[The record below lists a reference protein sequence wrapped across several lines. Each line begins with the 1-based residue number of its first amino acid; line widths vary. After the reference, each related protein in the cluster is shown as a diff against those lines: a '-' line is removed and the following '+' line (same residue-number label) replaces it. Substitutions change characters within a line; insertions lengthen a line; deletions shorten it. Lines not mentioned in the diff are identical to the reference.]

1 MGSAHTINDF
11 KSRLRG
17 GGARPN
23 LFKVEIPAF
32 FGNDD
37 TFSYLCKAAAIPA
50 SVVASIDVPF
60 RGRILKV
67 AGDRTFEPWTIT
79 VINDE
84 DFAIRK
90 KFELWMQEI
99 AQYSDASGYSNP
111 QGYMKNA
118 LVTQLGRKHAAAA
131 ATPAASA
138 ATPASGASGDTT
150 EKDPTG
156 SNLSHYEGN
165 GLSPIAHYT
174 FFSIFPTNLSAIELN
189 YESTNAI
196 EEFQVEMQVNYW
208 HPSKLQDKKD
218 DNKNEENSTGF

>member
-1 MGSAHTINDF
+1 MGSAHSINDF
-11 KSRLRG
+11 KARLRG

-23 LFKVEIPAF
+23 LFKVEIPGF
-32 FGNDD
+32 FDTETAD
-37 TFSYLCKAAAIPA
+37 TFSYLCKAAAVPA

-90 KFELWMQEI
+90 KFEMWMQEI
-99 AQYSDASGYSNP
+99 AQYSDPSGYSDP

-118 LVTQLGRKHAAAA
+118 LVTQFGRRHPNAA
-131 ATPAASA
+131 ATSDGITKEDSA
-138 ATPASGASGDTT
+138 
-150 EKDPTG
+150 G

-218 DNKNEENSTGF
+218 DNNKTGG

>member
-1 MGSAHTINDF
+1 MGSAHSINDF

-23 LFKVEIPAF
+23 LFKVEIPGF
-32 FGNDD
+32 FGTDD

-84 DFAIRK
+84 NFTIRK

-99 AQYSDASGYSNP
+99 AQYSDASGYSDP

-118 LVTQLGRKHAAAA
+118 LVTHLGRNHAAAA
-131 ATPAASA
+131 AAPANGG
-138 ATPASGASGDTT
+138 TNNNDV
-150 EKDPTG
+150 KG
-156 SNLSHYEGN
+156 SNLSSYEGN
-165 GLSPIAHYT
+165 GLSAIAHYT

-208 HPSKLQDKKD
+208 HPSKLQDNTNKKNTEGGD
-218 DNKNEENSTGF
+218 

>member
-1 MGSAHTINDF
+1 MGSAHSINDF

-23 LFKVEIPAF
+23 LFKVEIPGF
-32 FGNDD
+32 FTDEP
-37 TFSYLCKAAAIPA
+37 FSYLCKAAAVPA

-84 DFAIRK
+84 SFDIRR

-99 AQYSDASGYSNP
+99 AQYSDASGYSDP

-118 LVTQLGRKHAAAA
+118 LVTHLGR
-131 ATPAASA
+131 
-138 ATPASGASGDTT
+138 GAGKDKT
-150 EKDPTG
+150 EKG
-156 SNLSHYEGN
+156 SDLSHYEGN
-165 GLSPIAHYT
+165 GLTPIAHYT

-189 YESTNAI
+189 YESTNVI

-208 HPSKLQDKKD
+208 HPSKLQEKKD
-218 DNKNEENSTGF
+218 D

>member
-1 MGSAHTINDF
+1 MGSAHSINDF
-11 KSRLRG
+11 KSRLKG

-23 LFKVEIPAF
+23 LFKVEIPGF
-32 FGNDD
+32 FNKD
-37 TFSYLCKAAAIPA
+37 TFSYLCKAAAVPA

-90 KFELWMQEI
+90 KFEEWMQEI
-99 AQYSDASGYSNP
+99 AQYSDASGYSDP

-118 LVTQLGRKHAAAA
+118 LVTHLGRSHGQS
-131 ATPAASA
+131 T
-138 ATPASGASGDTT
+138 D
-150 EKDPTG
+150 KDKSSNG
-156 SNLSHYEGN
+156 SDLSHYEGN

-189 YESTNAI
+189 YESTNVI

-208 HPSKLQDKKD
+208 HPSKLQEKKD
-218 DNKNEENSTGF
+218 DNKNTGE

>member
-1 MGSAHTINDF
+1 MGSAHSINDF

-23 LFKVEIPAF
+23 LFKVEIPGF
-32 FGNDD
+32 FSDD

-84 DFAIRK
+84 NFEIRK

-99 AQYSDASGYSNP
+99 AQYSDASGYSDP

-118 LVTQLGRKHAAAA
+118 LVTQFGRSHTGAAAA
-131 ATPAASA
+131 PT
-138 ATPASGASGDTT
+138 SGGTT
-150 EKDPTG
+150 EKDSTG

-208 HPSKLQDKKD
+208 HPSKLQEPKKD
-218 DNKNEENSTGF
+218 EKSPTT

>member
-1 MGSAHTINDF
+1 MGSAHSINDS

-23 LFKVEIPAF
+23 LFKVEIPGF
-32 FGNDD
+32 FTDEP
-37 TFSYLCKAAAIPA
+37 FSYLCKAAAVPA

-84 DFAIRK
+84 SFDIRR

-99 AQYSDASGYSNP
+99 AQYSDASGYSDP

-118 LVTQLGRKHAAAA
+118 LVTHLGR
-131 ATPAASA
+131 
-138 ATPASGASGDTT
+138 GAGKDKT
-150 EKDPTG
+150 EKG
-156 SNLSHYEGN
+156 SDLSHYEGN
-165 GLSPIAHYT
+165 GLTPIAHYT

-189 YESTNAI
+189 YESTNVI

-208 HPSKLQDKKD
+208 HPSKLQEKKD
-218 DNKNEENSTGF
+218 D

>member
-1 MGSAHTINDF
+1 MGSAHSINDF

-23 LFKVEIPAF
+23 LFKVDIPGF

-37 TFSYLCKAAAIPA
+37 TFTYLCKAAAIPA

-84 DFAIRK
+84 NFAIRR
-90 KFELWMQEI
+90 KFEEWMQEI
-99 AQYSDASGYSNP
+99 AQYSDASGYSDP
-111 QGYMKNA
+111 VGYMKNA
-118 LVTQLGRKHAAAA
+118 LVTQLGRKH
-131 ATPAASA
+131 PGKEGDKEASQ
-138 ATPASGASGDTT
+138 
-150 EKDPTG
+150 G
-156 SNLSHYEGN
+156 SDLAHYEGN
-165 GLSPIAHYT
+165 GLSEIAHYT

-196 EEFQVEMQVNYW
+196 EEFQVEMQFM
-208 HPSKLQDKKD
+208 SI
-218 DNKNEENSTGF
+218 GFVPRLSPGHQGLIESS

>member
-1 MGSAHTINDF
+1 MGSAHSINDF
-11 KSRLRG
+11 KSRLKG

-23 LFKVEIPAF
+23 LFKVEIPGF
-32 FGNDD
+32 FSDEP
-37 TFSYLCKAAAIPA
+37 FSYLCKAAAVPA

-84 DFAIRK
+84 DFAIRR

-99 AQYSDASGYSNP
+99 AQYSDASGYSDP

-118 LVTQLGRKHAAAA
+118 LVTHLGRSHGQS
-131 ATPAASA
+131 TDS
-138 ATPASGASGDTT
+138 
-150 EKDPTG
+150 KDKSSTG

-189 YESTNAI
+189 YESTNVI

-208 HPSKLQDKKD
+208 HPSKLQEP
-218 DNKNEENSTGF
+218 KNEENPPTT

>member
-1 MGSAHTINDF
+1 MGSAHSINDF

-23 LFKVEIPAF
+23 LFKVEIPGF
-32 FGNDD
+32 FDTD
-37 TFSYLCKAAAIPA
+37 TFSYLCKAAAVPA

-99 AQYSDASGYSNP
+99 AQYSDASGYSDP

-118 LVTQLGRKHAAAA
+118 LVTQFGRSHTGAAAA
-131 ATPAASA
+131 
-138 ATPASGASGDTT
+138 PASGGTT
-150 EKDPTG
+150 KEDSAG

-218 DNKNEENSTGF
+218 DKTT

>member
-1 MGSAHTINDF
+1 MGSAHSINDF
-11 KSRLRG
+11 KSRLKG

-23 LFKVEIPAF
+23 LFKVEIPGF
-32 FGNDD
+32 FTDEP
-37 TFSYLCKAAAIPA
+37 FSYLCKAAAVPA

-84 DFAIRK
+84 SFDIRR

-99 AQYSDASGYSNP
+99 AQYSDASGYSDP

-118 LVTQLGRKHAAAA
+118 LVTHLGRSHGQS
-131 ATPAASA
+131 T
-138 ATPASGASGDTT
+138 D
-150 EKDPTG
+150 KDKSKNG
-156 SNLSHYEGN
+156 SDLNHYEGN

-189 YESTNAI
+189 YESTNVI

-208 HPSKLQDKKD
+208 HPSKLQEKKD
-218 DNKNEENSTGF
+218 D

>member
-1 MGSAHTINDF
+1 MGSAHSINDF

-23 LFKVEIPAF
+23 LFKVEIPGF
-32 FGNDD
+32 FSDD

-84 DFAIRK
+84 NFEIRK

-99 AQYSDASGYSNP
+99 AQYSDASGYSDP

-118 LVTQLGRKHAAAA
+118 LVTQFGRKHTGAA
-131 ATPAASA
+131 P
-138 ATPASGASGDTT
+138 TPASGGTT
-150 EKDPTG
+150 NEKDSTG
-156 SNLSHYEGN
+156 SNLGHYEGN

-208 HPSKLQDKKD
+208 HPSKLQEPKKD
-218 DNKNEENSTGF
+218 EKSPTT